1 MPICGKHRGTV
12 VNNVDPQGIGR
23 IQVNVPD
30 VPGAG
35 SFAMPSLPYAGKG
48 VGFLFLP
55 PVGASVWVEF
65 EAGNPDLPIWT
76 GCFWGAGDAPAQDP
90 QTKVFK
96 TDSITMTWNDQPNG
110 GFTLTVGAPVSANT
124 LTLVMNKDG
133 IVIDNGAGANIS
145 LAGPTVS
152 VNRGE
157 LTVT

>member
-23 IQVNVPD
+23 IQVSVPD

-35 SFAMPSLPYAGKG
+35 SFAMPSLPYAGSG
-48 VGFLFLP
+48 VGFMFIP
-55 PVGASVWVEF
+55 PIGANVWVEF

-90 QTKVFK
+90 QTRVFK
-96 TDSITMTWNDQPNG
+96 TDSITMTWSDQPGG
-110 GFTLTVGAPVSANT
+110 GFTLIVGPPVSSNT
-124 LTLVMNKDG
+124 MTLVMNKDG
-133 IVIDNGAGANIS
+133 IVIANGAGASIT
-145 LAGPTVS
+145 LVGPTVN
-152 VNRGE
+152 VNSGD

>member
-23 IQVNVPD
+23 LQVNVPD

-48 VGFLFLP
+48 VGFLFIP
-55 PVGASVWVEF
+55 PIGANVWVEF

-76 GCFWGAGDAPAQDP
+76 GCFFGAGDAPSQDP
-90 QTKVFK
+90 QTKVLK
-96 TDSITMTWNDQPNG
+96 TESITMTWNDQPGG
-110 GFTLTVGAPVSANT
+110 GFTLTVEPPVSSAT
-124 LTLVMNKDG
+124 LTLVMDKGG

-145 LAGPTVS
+145 LVGPAVS
-152 VNRGE
+152 VNSGE